1 MGIEYNRYLKEVVQ
15 ILESDPEFRKKLET
29 SDPEDIRV
37 RIHFPYSNFPPC

>member
-37 RIHFPYSNFPPC
+37 RIPFPYSNFPPC